1 MDEVRYN
8 IKYLVTEFFLIEWGF
23 YMKKKMVTKITSCCL
38 ILAMCI
44 SPVIT
49 AKAADVPHN
58 EVIVSEEYALNS
70 EYHTTTV
77 TPNGQPP
84 EGVRFPTGGGMYV
97 NTSKGPSLSVGFSVS
112 WGGVVST
119 SVSIGLAGTAASVGG
134 YFLPAPDTT
143 NRYIAKIDKTYKVEQ
158 HKVDVYRYNE
168 YLYTYHS
175 TPSTLAYESPYMQ
188 KVG

>member
-1 MDEVRYN
+1 
-8 IKYLVTEFFLIEWGF
+8 
-23 YMKKKMVTKITSCCL
+23 MKKKMITKITSCCL

-49 AKAADVPHN
+49 AKAANVSHN
-58 EVIVSEEYALNS
+58 EVIVSEEYALNQKQQMRYGEIEKITVLHS

-84 EGVRFPTGGGMYV
+84 EGVSFPTGGGMYV

-119 SVSIGLAGTAASVGG
+119 SVSVGLAGTAASVGG
-134 YFLPAPDTT
+134 YFLPAPDTI
-143 NRYIAKIDKTYKVEQ
+143 NRYIAKIDKTYKVER

-168 YLYTYHS
+168 YLYTYYS